1 MNLKK
6 TFSALLAFLIIG
18 ISAVMAS
25 GRPGIDPKILSAFQK
40 EFSFAKN
47 AKWEIKGNL
56 TQVNFLL
63 NDQGVTA
70 WYNSDGE
77 LVTTARTILYNQLP
91 ISVIRTLE
99 KVYAGAEFISIIE
112 VSRSNETYYQLRI
125 DEKNKKYL
133 LKASPSGSIS
143 VLKKIR

>member
-1 MNLKK
+1 MKK

-18 ISAVMAS
+18 ISAVMANE
-25 GRPGIDPKILSAFQK
+25 RPDVNPKILSAFQK

-47 AKWEIKGNL
+47 AKWEVKGNL

-63 NDQGVTA
+63 NDQGVSA
-70 WYNSDGE
+70 WYNSDAE
-77 LVTTARTILYNQLP
+77 LVTTARNILYNQLP

-99 KVYAGAEFISIIE
+99 KEYAGAEFFGITE
-112 VSRSNETYYQLRI
+112 VSRNDETYYQIRA
-125 DEKNKKYL
+125 DKKDKKFL
-133 LKASPSGSIS
+133 LKANPSGNVS